1 LINLRR
7 VEVAKADVH
16 EVPVIEAQSRARAV
30 SWGFIILLVT
40 IVIGIGAYVTLDAL
54 RLETNTLREW
64 LQTTIAGEIGLLA
77 GLLGSP
83 HDRRST

>member
-1 LINLRR
+1 M
-7 VEVAKADVH
+7 H
-16 EVPVIEAQSRARAV
+16 VIEAESRAKAT

-40 IVIGIGAYVTLDAL
+40 VCIGIAAYIALDIVK
-54 RLETNTLREW
+54 LEADTVREW

-83 HDRRST
+83 RDIRAT